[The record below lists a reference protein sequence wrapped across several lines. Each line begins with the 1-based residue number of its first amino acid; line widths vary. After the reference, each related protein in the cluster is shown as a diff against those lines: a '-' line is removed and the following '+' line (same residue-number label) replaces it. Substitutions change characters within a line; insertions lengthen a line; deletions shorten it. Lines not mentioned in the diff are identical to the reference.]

1 MSYNREQQGGKKYDG
16 FNCTRNFNYLFWMC
30 KIICEFLWIA
40 DQSKRKIGGYKDDRS
55 WNFSFITCRISC
67 VCADTSGE
75 IVRKEKGQQQEEERC
90 YRLYSHWQFS
100 WYWSFQWENICI
112 TSPQSKKHLRIRC
125 SIRST
130 IFQRKNFDYPEK
142 TLKYKHIRRISD
154 WFYYQFTTFNG
165 LRLDMPE
172 HLASMKQPNTNA
184 THWRRGT
191 SAITQFHIAPHWR
204 RYLIPT
210 VKQGTPLFFYPHV
223 TQ

>member
-1 MSYNREQQGGKKYDG
+1 MNRRIITNEEIVVNFTKKYIDVSPV
-16 FNCTRNFNYLFWMC
+16 FTIYNMKLYWWKQKK
-30 KIICEFLWIA
+30 KIKTLLVYNQIRYHSL
-40 DQSKRKIGGYKDDRS
+40 R
-55 WNFSFITCRISC
+55 RI
-67 VCADTSGE
+67 
-75 IVRKEKGQQQEEERC
+75 
-90 YRLYSHWQFS
+90 L
-100 WYWSFQWENICI
+100 CI
-112 TSPQSKKHLRIRC
+112 LQ
-125 SIRST
+125 
-130 IFQRKNFDYPEK
+130 KNFDYPEK
-142 TLKYKHIRRISD
+142 PLKYKHIRRISD

-210 VKQGTPLFFYPHV
+210 GKQGTPLFFYPHV